1 MLFLSDFYKSLFG
14 CKVYK
19 VSLDSFCTCPNR
31 DGTKSTGGC
40 IFCSQS
46 GSGDFIAGTSIGEQY
61 ELGRLLVD
69 KKARGRGK
77 SSRVLYL
84 PYFQSFTPTYG
95 NFNKIKDNFLAS
107 LSLPDSCG
115 LAVATRPDC
124 IPENILE
131 LFKEIA
137 EKHFLQI
144 ELGLQTSN
152 DKTGNIINRCYDRKD
167 YVDAVERIKNK
178 IPSAHIVTHIIF
190 GLPGERESDMLDTVR
205 FVCETN
211 ADRCFGVKIT
221 NLYVVENTP
230 LAEMYRNNKYRCL
243 EKDEYF
249 CCLKK
254 AFSLLPSD
262 AVVHRFT
269 GDPPKRIA
277 IAPQWALNKRAVL
290 NEARNLFSEIEPKPW
305 KT

>member
-19 VSLDSFCTCPNR
+19 VSLDSRCTCPNR
-31 DGTKSTGGC
+31 DGTKGTGGC

-46 GSGDFIAGTSIGEQY
+46 GSGDFIANGASISEQY
-61 ELGRLLVD
+61 ERGRLLVEN
-69 KKARGRGK
+69 KARGRGK
-77 SSRVLYL
+77 KSKYLFL

-95 NFNKIKDNFLAS
+95 NFNTIRNNFLDS

-137 EKHFLQI
+137 GKHFLQI

-167 YVDAVERIKNK
+167 YVDAVERIKDR

-190 GLPGERESDMLDTVR
+190 GLPGERERDMIDTVR

-211 ADRCFGVKIT
+211 ADRCFGIKIT
-221 NLYVVENTP
+221 NLYVIENTA

-254 AFSLLPSD
+254 AFSSLPAN

-277 IAPQWALNKRAVL
+277 IAPLWALNKRAVL
-290 NEARNLFSEIEPKPW
+290 NEARNLFSEIESKP
-305 KT
+305 